1 VINSNIASEFNFPYY
16 PQFLN
21 IFDLFKLIILK
32 LIINNN
38 YYIVGLLSVSNVSE
52 KLEDKES
59 KISSLDRK
67 LLKIL
72 LQPNGDVKSSKTLA
86 AKLGIPITTVRRR
99 RKRLESTLLKLH
111 YVLDIEKFGW
121 RRVDFFIAIK
131 NGMVNAVASKLLDSD
146 EVTYVG
152 KSIGEHTIDL
162 RVEAIVKDNTAVL
175 DILEKIK
182 AMDGVNDVV
191 WSEIVSVVGRKIS
204 IPSSIIDKI

>member
-1 VINSNIASEFNFPYY
+1 MNI
-16 PQFLN
+16 
-21 IFDLFKLIILK
+21 IGLFKLIILK

-38 YYIVGLLSVSNVSE
+38 NYIIGILSISNVSR
-52 KLEDKES
+52 KLEGKGAN
-59 KISSLDRK
+59 ISDLDRK

-72 LQPNGDVKSSKTLA
+72 LQPNGDLKSSKTLS
-86 AKLGIPITTVRRR
+86 AKLGMPITTVRRR

-162 RVEAIVKDNTAVL
+162 RVETIVKDNASVL

>member
-1 VINSNIASEFNFPYY
+1 MSR
-16 PQFLN
+16 
-21 IFDLFKLIILK
+21 
-32 LIINNN
+32 
-38 YYIVGLLSVSNVSE
+38 
-52 KLEDKES
+52 KLEGKGCN
-59 KISSLDRK
+59 ISDLDRK
-67 LLKIL
+67 LLNIL
-72 LQPNGDVKSSKTLA
+72 LQPNGDLKSSKTLS
-86 AKLGIPITTVRRR
+86 AKLGMPITTVRRR

-111 YVLDIEKFGW
+111 YVLDIEKFRW

-162 RVEAIVKDNTAVL
+162 RVETIVKDNASVL

>member
-1 VINSNIASEFNFPYY
+1 M
-16 PQFLN
+16 
-21 IFDLFKLIILK
+21 
-32 LIINNN
+32 
-38 YYIVGLLSVSNVSE
+38 
-52 KLEDKES
+52 
-59 KISSLDRK
+59 DRK

-72 LQPNGDVKSSKTLA
+72 LMPNGDLKSSKSLS

-99 RKRLESTLLKLH
+99 RKRLESKFLKMH

-121 RRVDFFIAIK
+121 KRFDFFISIR
-131 NGMVNAVASKLLDSD
+131 NRMVNAVASKLIDSN

-162 RVEAIVKDNTAVL
+162 RVETILKDNASIL

-191 WSEIVSVVGRKIS
+191 WSEIVSVVSRKIS
-204 IPSSIIDKI
+204 IPSSIIDRI